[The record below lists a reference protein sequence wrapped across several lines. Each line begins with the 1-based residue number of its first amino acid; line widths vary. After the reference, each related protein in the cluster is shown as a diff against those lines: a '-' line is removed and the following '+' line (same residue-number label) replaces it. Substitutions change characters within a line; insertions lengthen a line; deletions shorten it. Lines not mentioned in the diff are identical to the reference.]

1 MREIHGMSMMTR
13 AAWRAAIAALTLA
26 NACAIADESRSVRI
40 IESAPAV
47 APPEA
52 GPTLPAPEKPQKG
65 GVLVDVLPQ
74 RDFVVGQPMSF
85 RVTTEKAGYIVLVD
99 VDAAGKLSQIYPNML
114 TLSDPKGLDEKANY
128 LKPGQSITLPD
139 AQAGANFRFIASPP
153 AGIGM
158 VIAILS
164 DTPVQVIDL
173 PDVPTALAGQRSASD
188 FIIENTRSLQILP
201 AGESAVSKRA
211 PKWAFATQF
220 YGIK

>member
-1 MREIHGMSMMTR
+1 MRAIHGVSAINKT
-13 AAWRAAIAALTLA
+13 AWRAAIVALALA
-26 NACAIADESRSVRI
+26 NGGAVAEESRSVRI

-74 RDFVVGQPMSF
+74 RNFVVGQPMSF

-99 VDAAGKLSQIYPNML
+99 VDATGKLSQIYPNMV

-139 AQAGANFRFIASPP
+139 AAGANFRFIASPP

-211 PKWAFATQF
+211 PKWVFATQF